1 MKTTITNVGLAV
13 ASIIFSMN
21 AWSQCA
27 EIVCP
32 SNITAYADSGSC
44 DAVLSYSAPQGFDA
58 CQSLSDTIAYSGA
71 IVQWT
76 VPAGITQL
84 TIETR
89 GASGGNGNGSSTYS
103 EGLGAVMIG
112 DFTVTPGQVL
122 NVLVGENNNTGNG
135 GGGGTFVVDAVSGN
149 PLIVAG
155 GGAGA
160 SGAIDWAGK
169 HGQITTNG
177 AAGGGG
183 GGLGGTLGNGG
194 ASGASFASGA
204 GGGFFTNGADGWTAG
219 SGGQAFVNGGAGA
232 NVGFGVGGFGGG
244 GNGSGNQVG
253 GGGGGY
259 SGGGSG
265 SNSTGAANGGG
276 GGSINNG
283 SNPVNTSGVN
293 LGHGLVIFTVNTPAP
308 TTLLAGLGSGGA
320 FPVGTT
326 TETYI
331 TTVSPSDTMTCSF
344 TVTVFDTIAPL
355 LDPISNIDNCGPAV
369 SGIAATAM
377 DYCGGEVITYTLSG
391 ATTGSG
397 TGDAG
402 ANSFNTGVTTVWY
415 YATDASGNVDSMTFD
430 VNVLP
435 LPTVSL
441 PSFSVDTLCDYSS
454 AIALP
459 VGTPAG
465 GIYFGNG
472 VSGTDF
478 DPALAGLGGHAI
490 VYSYTDTNGCEGSA
504 VATIYVD
511 NCASIDGLTQ
521 LTGFNVYPNPS
532 NGVFTIDYN
541 GNSASPVNVT
551 VVDVQGRVLIH
562 NTYNTGSVNDQI
574 NMKDASKGVYFVELS
589 VGNEKITQKIIKE

>member
-89 GASGGNGNGSSTYS
+89 GASGGNGNGGSTYS

-122 NVLVGENNNTGNG
+122 NVLVGENNNAGNG

-177 AAGGGG
+177 AA
-183 GGLGGTLGNGG
+183 
-194 ASGASFASGA
+194 
-204 GGGFFTNGADGWTAG
+204 
-219 SGGQAFVNGGAGA
+219 
-232 NVGFGVGGFGGG
+232 
-244 GNGSGNQVG
+244 

-331 TTVSPSDTMTCSF
+331 TTVSPTDTMTCSF
-344 TVTVFDTIAPL
+344 TVTVFDTIAPI

-504 VATIYVD
+504 VATIYE
-511 NCASIDGLTQ
+511 
-521 LTGFNVYPNPS
+521 
-532 NGVFTIDYN
+532 
-541 GNSASPVNVT
+541 
-551 VVDVQGRVLIH
+551 
-562 NTYNTGSVNDQI
+562 
-574 NMKDASKGVYFVELS
+574 DASKGVYFVELS